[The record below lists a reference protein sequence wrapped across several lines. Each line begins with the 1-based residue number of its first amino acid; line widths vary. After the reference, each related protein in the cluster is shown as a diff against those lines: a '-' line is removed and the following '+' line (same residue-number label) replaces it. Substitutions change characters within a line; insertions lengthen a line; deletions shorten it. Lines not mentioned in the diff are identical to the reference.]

1 MIHHSLDSAT
11 SEIFP
16 TLDNPGIPGFSPLFG
31 STSQIPDRIPEFDSP
46 GKGAP
51 GSLGMLPTLRDSQ
64 FLQDGNPTS
73 LIRRILPLPFA
84 PRRFFSRRTHSQL
97 SESCG
102 KLGHNPG
109 STWTGMRSGFSS
121 LNSPSGTVGKK
132 FFRLGTLGF
141 ILLLIIF
148 IFWGEYSNPNLGSC
162 LRSRTLI
169 PSSAPAS
176 SREKFQPGLED
187 VGNGEAS
194 PSPGG
199 FFGSFDH
206 SGIKKMGIFLL
217 LFCIRLWLPASP
229 GDRESIP
236 GFSRAA
242 EPALP
247 ILHPRK
253 IPFFPHAGTR
263 G

>member
-1 MIHHSLDSAT
+1 MSPWEPRDAPNPPRFPIPPGWESCVLHPPDSPSSLRSRRDFFQENS
-11 SEIFP
+11 FP
-16 TLDNPGIPGFSPLFG
+16 TLRKLQEAGTQPRIHLDRDEEWIFLLEFSLWNRWEEVF
-31 STSQIPDRIPEFDSP
+31 
-46 GKGAP
+46 
-51 GSLGMLPTLRDSQ
+51 
-64 FLQDGNPTS
+64 
-73 LIRRILPLPFA
+73 
-84 PRRFFSRRTHSQL
+84 
-97 SESCG
+97 
-102 KLGHNPG
+102 
-109 STWTGMRSGFSS
+109 
-121 LNSPSGTVGKK
+121 PSGNAWIYFT
-132 FFRLGTLGF
+132 FNYFHFL
-141 ILLLIIF
+141 
-148 IFWGEYSNPNLGSC
+148 GEYSNPNLGSC

-253 IPFFPHAGTR
+253 IPFFPRAGTR